1 MLMNDPKQ
9 PMTHPLEEYGR
20 FGPPG
25 RVLAPR
31 PEEWDYSKSIG
42 APKRIPAGF
51 EGKPWDCDTCGDTK
65 VLMVRED
72 VQYFTTRKPF
82 YPCPDCTVS
91 PQVQRV
97 QESMGVPPLYLGQT
111 FANTD
116 KGYIGH
122 AHGPRLGEC
131 YTFCYEWAQRKH
143 DETKWIVLTG
153 DPGCGKSR
161 LGAIILRERYERFGQ
176 AGRWMSFVGY
186 LDALKQTFGV
196 EGDHTAATIIKA
208 AQEAPL
214 LIIDDLG
221 VEKSTAWAQ
230 ERGYALLAYRYD
242 NKLETVVTT
251 NVSIETL
258 QPRLWDRLMHQRD
271 DYSKLWDLSGLPSYR
286 SRNVYLGTPTTRT
299 TR

>member
-1 MLMNDPKQ
+1 
-9 PMTHPLEEYGR
+9 
-20 FGPPG
+20 
-25 RVLAPR
+25 
-31 PEEWDYSKSIG
+31 
-42 APKRIPAGF
+42 
-51 EGKPWDCDTCGDTK
+51 
-65 VLMVRED
+65 
-72 VQYFTTRKPF
+72 
-82 YPCPDCTVS
+82 
-91 PQVQRV
+91 
-97 QESMGVPPLYLGQT
+97 
-111 FANTD
+111 
-116 KGYIGH
+116 
-122 AHGPRLGEC
+122 
-131 YTFCYEWAQRKH
+131 
-143 DETKWIVLTG
+143 
-153 DPGCGKSR
+153 
-161 LGAIILRERYERFGQ
+161 
-176 AGRWMSFVGY
+176 
-186 LDALKQTFGV
+186 V

-286 SRNVYLGTPTTRT
+286 SKNMYLGTPTTRT